1 MLSFLNLRW
10 KILLAL
16 IGLSILPLIASL
28 LIVYRLSERQLEADL
43 DLRLTSVATLVERS
57 TTSAQREKANYI
69 QLLAANKEIGSALRY
84 AALLGPT
91 RQLAEQF
98 AQAHR
103 LFNFDLVVVLD
114 PEGEPIM
121 HLPEDTPRPRTSGAE
136 HPAIQASLVGVPF
149 EMLELFDEHLSI
161 VATSPVLFEGE
172 LVGHLVGVTFIDRH
186 FLTETFG
193 GHLEALSG
201 AELAFFNRQGVISA
215 TGDGLANLS
224 MTAVLDGRLRQTTI
238 AGTPYALFQKR
249 LTVAEHGMLLALD
262 RSGVVDARRQFGQIL
277 LLLLA
282 TVATV
287 AVLVGLAISRSI
299 VLPLAR
305 IGANLQ
311 EIADGE
317 GDLTQE
323 LPVRQQDEIGALASG
338 FNRFLGR
345 MRETVRNIRTV
356 SLDLTGASERIRST
370 SREVNQGAVR
380 QSQSLEESHQALQGI
395 EESVA
400 GIAEST
406 GALLDSTESSSSATL
421 ELGAT
426 IEEIA
431 SQMEKL
437 FGIVDE
443 VTSSITEMSVTS
455 QQISDNIETLS
466 SSTETTAS
474 SIIEMDASTKEIE
487 ENAERTSRLSEE
499 AAQDALKGKEAVEET
514 ISGIV
519 AIRESVD
526 QASQVIQELGNQS
539 KSIGRI
545 LTVIDEVAD
554 QTSLLALNAAII
566 AAQAGEQGKGF
577 AVVAD
582 EIRQLATRTA
592 VSTRE
597 ITTIIASLQNGTQ
610 EAVAAMTAGS
620 ERVHQEVA
628 RSRTAG
634 AALEKIRSSTVKS
647 TEQVRSIVRATQEQS
662 KGSRQITTAIHQIT
676 TMLGQIAAAV
686 RQQTTGATQL
696 AKAAEVM
703 RDIAAQGKV
712 STGEQAN
719 GSRQINLSMDQIR
732 TMIERIDEAT
742 RALSQRSREV
752 VLAVAEIRRVA
763 EANASRTAELDQV
776 VELISGRTD
785 SLQSEVGAYKA

>member
-1 MLSFLNLRW
+1 MDISLKVRW

-16 IGLSILPLIASL
+16 VALSVIPLIVSL
-28 LIVYRLSERQLEADL
+28 LVVYRLSERQLETDL
-43 DLRLTSVATLVERS
+43 DLRLAAVATLVERS
-57 TTSAQREKANYI
+57 TTSAQREKGNYI
-69 QLLAANKEIGSALRY
+69 QLLAANKEVGGAVRY

-91 RQLAEQF
+91 RQLTDQFEQS
-98 AQAHR
+98 HR
-103 LFNFDLVVVLD
+103 LFNFDLLVVFD
-114 PEGEPIM
+114 PQGEPLLR
-121 HLPEDTPRPRTSGAE
+121 LPEDSPMPAVTGAE
-136 HPAIQASLVGVPF
+136 HPAVQASMVGVPF
-149 EMLELFDEHLSI
+149 QMLDLYDDRLALI
-161 VATSPVLFEGE
+161 ATAPVSFEGE
-172 LVGHLVGVTFIDRH
+172 IVGHLAGVTFIDGH

-193 GHLEALSG
+193 GHLESLSG
-201 AELAFFNRQGVISA
+201 AELAFFSRQGVLAA
-215 TGDGLANLS
+215 TSQELNGLPVAE
-224 MTAVLDGRLRQTTI
+224 VIEGRLRET
-238 AGTPYALFQKR
+238 ALGGTPYALFSKM
-249 LTVAEHGMLLALD
+249 LHVPGHGMLLALD

-277 LLLLA
+277 LLMLA
-282 TVATV
+282 VVTGGAII
-287 AVLVGLAISRSI
+287 VGLAISRGI
-299 VLPLAR
+299 VRPLALV
-305 IGANLQ
+305 GGNLR
-311 EIADGE
+311 EIADGG
-317 GDLTQE
+317 GDLTRE
-323 LPVRQQDEIGALASG
+323 LPVRRDEIGDLAAS
-338 FNRFLGR
+338 FNRFIGR
-345 MRETVRNIRTV
+345 MRETVGNILAV
-356 SLDLTGASERIRST
+356 SRDLSGATERIRST

-380 QSQSLEESHQALQGI
+380 QSQSLEESHQALRGM
-395 EESVA
+395 EESIS

-406 GALLDSTESSSSATL
+406 GALLDATEASSSATL

-431 SQMEKL
+431 AQMEKL

-443 VTSSITEMSVTS
+443 VTSSISEMSVTS
-455 QQISDNIETLS
+455 QQVSDNIETLAS
-466 SSTETTAS
+466 ATETTAS

-499 AAQDALKGKEAVEET
+499 AAQDALKGKEAVDET
-514 ISGIV
+514 INGIV

-526 QASQVIQELGNQS
+526 QATRVIQDLGSQS

-597 ITTIIASLQNGTQ
+597 IAGIIGTLQTGTQ

-634 AALEKIRSSTVKS
+634 VALEKIRSSTLGS

-662 KGSRQITTAIHQIT
+662 KGSRQITAAIHQVT
-676 TMLGQIAAAV
+676 AMLGQIATAV
-686 RQQTTGATQL
+686 RQQSDGASQL
-696 AKAAEVM
+696 ARAAEVM
-703 RDIAAQGKV
+703 KEIAAQGKV
-712 STGEQAN
+712 STGEQAK

-732 TMIERIDEAT
+732 TMIERIDGAT
-742 RALSQRSREV
+742 RGLNQRSREV
-752 VLAVAEIRRVA
+752 VASVAEIRRIA

-776 VELISGRTD
+776 VDLISGRTAT
-785 SLQSEVGAYKA
+785 LQNEVGAFKA